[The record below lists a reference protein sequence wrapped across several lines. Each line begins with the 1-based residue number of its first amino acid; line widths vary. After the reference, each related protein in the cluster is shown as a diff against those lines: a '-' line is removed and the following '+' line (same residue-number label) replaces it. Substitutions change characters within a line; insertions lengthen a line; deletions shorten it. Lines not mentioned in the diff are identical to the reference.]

1 MVRHHRPRRGERG
14 IPEQIHHRHSRPQD
28 ATAARARA
36 DNQGRTKKCNMPKG
50 IRRGGRGRNQRQV
63 RPHPE
68 KEHQAKRKGAGGV
81 LDLATA
87 AGEVPGAN
95 TPCHIDGISAAR
107 RKTTGA
113 EQQSGSMQMT
123 PQPDP
128 PRGEAKGAKYKVAG
142 VQTPGGPNGP

>member
-1 MVRHHRPRRGERG
+1 MSVP
-14 IPEQIHHRHSRPQD
+14 
-28 ATAARARA
+28 ATAAQAREEGSA
-36 DNQGRTKKCNMPKG
+36 TEPG
-50 IRRGGRGRNQRQV
+50 IVAEIEKFEPQH
-63 RPHPE
+63 HPG
-68 KEHQAKRKGAGGV
+68 QQGAGGV
-81 LDLATA
+81 IDLATA
-87 AGEVPGAN
+87 AGKPDPGAN
-95 TPCHIDGISAAR
+95 TPCHIGGISAAR

>member
-1 MVRHHRPRRGERG
+1 MPTTPQPGTSVGGELPDG
-14 IPEQIHHRHSRPQD
+14 
-28 ATAARARA
+28 A
-36 DNQGRTKKCNMPKG
+36 
-50 IRRGGRGRNQRQV
+50 V

-68 KEHQAKRKGAGGV
+68 KEHQATRKGAGDV
-81 LDLATA
+81 IDLATA
-87 AGEVPGAN
+87 AGKPDPGAN
-95 TPCHIDGISAAR
+95 TPCHIGGISAAR

>member
-1 MVRHHRPRRGERG
+1 LQLHPKDRPY
-14 IPEQIHHRHSRPQD
+14 
-28 ATAARARA
+28 
-36 DNQGRTKKCNMPKG
+36 
-50 IRRGGRGRNQRQV
+50 RNQKQV

-68 KEHQAKRKGAGGV
+68 KEHQATRKGAGGV
-81 LDLATA
+81 IDLATA
-87 AGEVPGAN
+87 AGKPDPGAN
-95 TPCHIDGISAAR
+95 TPCHIGGISAAR